1 LEWLYRLI
9 RQPWRWRRQLVLPVF
24 LLLVLRAAVTRTVRR
39 VGTQRDREG
48 NG

>member
-24 LLLVLRAAVTRTVRR
+24 LLLVLSESVARFARRAGAR
-39 VGTQRDREG
+39 GDREG